1 MTRRLVM
8 TQGLPGSGKSTW
20 ALAEMRRGLD
30 NGTNVVR
37 VNKDDIRRQLEA
49 ELGWQWSPDN
59 EARVIGI
66 RDARIRWAFEQGA
79 ELVISDDTNFGR
91 KHRTR
96 LAELAAEARAVFEV
110 KRFDT
115 PVGECVQRDSLRT
128 DKARVGEDVILK
140 MARTYN
146 IGVAPYYDRFAKV
159 VADPDK
165 PLAVI
170 VDLDGTL
177 ALHNGRSP
185 YDAAKCGGDL
195 VNTPVLVTLRSL
207 TRVVNPTV
215 IYCSGRSDEF
225 RAQTQSWLDDKFCP
239 TGLLYMRKAGDCR
252 PDWIVKG
259 ELFDANIREHFNVL
273 CVFDDRDQVVKMWRH
288 LGLTVFQVADGNF

>member
-1 MTRRLVM
+1 MTRRLTM
-8 TQGLPGSGKSTW
+8 TQGLPGSGKTTW
-20 ALAEMRRGLD
+20 ALSELRRALD
-30 NGTNVVR
+30 TGIPTVR
-37 VNKDDIRRQLEA
+37 VNKDDIRRQLETD
-49 ELGWQWSPDN
+49 EGWVWSHEN
-59 EARVIGI
+59 EARVIAI
-66 RDARIRWAFEQGA
+66 RDEAIRSAFERGA
-79 ELVISDDTNFGR
+79 EIVISDDTNFGR

-140 MARTYN
+140 MAAQYN

-185 YDAAKCGGDL
+185 YDAAKCGGDV
-195 VNTPVLVTLRSL
+195 VNTPVLVTLRAL
-207 TRVVNPTV
+207 DYMVKPIV

-239 TGLLYMRKAGDCR
+239 IGLLYMRKPGTAGRTGSSRGNCLTLTSAR
-252 PDWIVKG
+252 TSTSC
-259 ELFDANIREHFNVL
+259 ASSRTAIRS
-273 CVFDDRDQVVKMWRH
+273 
-288 LGLTVFQVADGNF
+288 